1 MSWERRRG
9 GCSTSGTAGR
19 GSGGRRQTCYLRSR
33 TPSRHLGKPQR
44 WRPTFGPRPQ
54 QEAGAGV
61 IWGPRTAGSRE
72 NVPQND
78 SREVTAG
85 GTDRTAVR
93 PRCAAS
99 SCATARTGTAAILGS
114 CRPGQ
119 QLRGHPAHRRQLLP
133 DIVSKNHYRRYRAS
147 NRSLASHPRSR
158 LALSGRYL
166 SWGRRAQMKNSSYV
180 DGISGARNPYRNA
193 SPVSSQEVV

>member
-1 MSWERRRG
+1 MGAQTRRLFYIRYCRKG
-9 GCSTSGTAGR
+9 FGR
-19 GSGGRRQTCYLRSR
+19 EAADLLFEKSNPEQAPGQAPAMAPDFR
-33 TPSRHLGKPQR
+33 
-44 WRPTFGPRPQ
+44 PRPQ

-72 NVPQND
+72 IVPQND

-85 GTDRTAVR
+85 GTDRTAIR

-114 CRPGQ
+114 CRLGQ
-119 QLRGHPAHRRQLLP
+119 QLREHPAHRRQLLP